1 MEEKIKN
8 CFGSSGNYE
17 DIYTL
22 AEELKRQER
31 AVIDFSTPSNPLGV
45 SKKIKAELRRHLKY
59 LHNYPD
65 PEARRLKKRISQHY
79 GIAPETILC
88 GNGSTEIIYLLA
100 TSLKPRKVIIPAP
113 TFSGYERACHISC
126 NSEVMHYRLKAENN
140 FDLDPNELVRTMEE
154 HPPIAENRDSH
165 RIYAGAPP
173 FPNCNM
179 VFLCNPNN
187 PTGRL
192 LKRDGIKT
200 IADSASKLGYYLVV
214 DESFIDFCPDH
225 SVIWDVAENPYLIV
239 LRSMSSFYAIAGLR
253 FGYGV
258 ISRQLAEGLKE
269 YKEPWTVNSLA
280 QRAAV
285 VALKDKAF
293 RKETIVSVQEERR
306 YLEKNLGKMG
316 MELVPSEANFFLARM
331 DHAADILLKLRW
343 KGILLHDCGHL
354 QGLDSTHIRI
364 AVKSHRENTILVK
377 ELKGILQSCN
387 K

>member
-1 MEEKIKN
+1 MTN
-8 CFGSSGNYE
+8 CLDVSGNCE

-31 AVIDFSTPSNPLGV
+31 SVIDFSTPSNPLGV

-65 PEARRLKKRISQHY
+65 PEAKRLKKRLSQHY

-100 TSLKPRKVIIPAP
+100 RSLKPRKVIIPVPA
-113 TFSGYERACHISC
+113 FSGYERACHISC
-126 NSEVMHYRLKAENN
+126 NSEVIHYRLKAENN
-140 FDLDPNELVRTMEE
+140 FDMDPHEFVKTVEE
-154 HPPIAENRDSH
+154 NLPVAEKQNSH
-165 RIYAGAPP
+165 LRSPGFPP
-173 FPNCNM
+173 FPCCDM

-214 DESFIDFCPDH
+214 DESFIDFCPDD

-239 LRSMSSFYAIAGLR
+239 LRSMSSFYALAGLR
-253 FGYGV
+253 FGYGI

-285 VALKDKAF
+285 VALKDKVF
-293 RKETIVSVQEERR
+293 RKETIATVQEERR
-306 YLEKNLGKMG
+306 YLEKNFGKMG
-316 MELVPSEANFFLARM
+316 MELVPSETNFFLATM
-331 DHAADILLKLRW
+331 DHVADILLKLRK
-343 KGILLHDCGHL
+343 KGILLRECDHF

-364 AVKSHRENTILVK
+364 AVKSHRENAILVK
-377 ELKGILQSCN
+377 ELKRILQNCN